1 MKIAGIDEAGKGP
14 VIGPLVVCGV
24 LCEEEEVEALKK
36 LGVKDSKKLSPER
49 RREIAEKLKRLVKY
63 EVIVISPQELNSKM
77 ERMTLNEILKEVC
90 AKIISKLNPDVVFV
104 DSFDVKPERLEDE
117 LKQLTGKEV
126 IAMHEGEREVIV
138 AAASIIA
145 KCLRDE
151 MIEELKRKY
160 GDFGSG
166 YASDEKTRRWI
177 EEQIKKGEIPEIV
190 RKKWKTVEKL
200 KQKLGQKSLFEF

>member
-24 LCEEEEVEALKK
+24 LCEEKEVEALKK

-77 ERMTLNEILKEVC
+77 ERMTLNEILKDVC

-166 YASDEKTRRWI
+166 YASDEKTRRWL
-177 EEQIKKGEIPEIV
+177 EDQIKKGEIPEIV
-190 RKKWKTVEKL
+190 RKKWKTVEKIR
-200 KQKLGQKSLFEF
+200 QKLGQKSLFEF

>member
-24 LCEEEEVEALKK
+24 LCEEKEVEALKK

-77 ERMTLNEILKEVC
+77 ERMTLNEILKDVC

-104 DSFDVKPERLEDE
+104 DSFDVKPERLENE

-166 YASDEKTRRWI
+166 YASDEKTRRWL
-177 EEQIKKGEIPEIV
+177 EDQIKKGEIPEIV
-190 RKKWKTVEKL
+190 RKKWKTVEKIR
-200 KQKLGQKSLFEF
+200 QKLGQKSLFEF

>member
-24 LCEEEEVEALKK
+24 LCEEKEVEALKK

-104 DSFDVKPERLEDE
+104 DSFDVKPERLENE

-166 YASDEKTRRWI
+166 YASDEKTRRWL
-177 EEQIKKGEIPEIV
+177 EDQIKKGEIPEIV
-190 RKKWKTVEKL
+190 RKKWKTVEKIR
-200 KQKLGQKSLFEF
+200 QKLGQKSLFEF

>member
-24 LCEEEEVEALKK
+24 LCEEKEVEALKK

-166 YASDEKTRRWI
+166 YASDEKTRRWL
-177 EEQIKKGEIPEIV
+177 EDQIKKGEIPEIV
-190 RKKWKTVEKL
+190 RKKWKTVEKIR
-200 KQKLGQKSLFEF
+200 QKLGQKSLFEF

>member
-24 LCEEEEVEALKK
+24 LCEEKEVEALKK

-77 ERMTLNEILKEVC
+77 ERMTLNEILKDVC
-90 AKIISKLNPDVVFV
+90 AKIISKLNPDIVFV
-104 DSFDVKPERLEDE
+104 DSFDVKPERLENE

-166 YASDEKTRRWI
+166 YASDEKTRRWL
-177 EEQIKKGEIPEIV
+177 EDQIKKGEIPEIV
-190 RKKWKTVEKL
+190 RKKWKTVEKIR
-200 KQKLGQKSLFEF
+200 QKLGQKSLFEF